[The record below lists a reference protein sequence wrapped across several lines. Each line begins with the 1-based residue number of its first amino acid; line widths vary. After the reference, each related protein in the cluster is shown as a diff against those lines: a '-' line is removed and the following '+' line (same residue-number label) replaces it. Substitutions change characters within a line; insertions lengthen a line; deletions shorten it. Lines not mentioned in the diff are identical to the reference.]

1 MVRFCGHSLEKP
13 ESYNKLK
20 PLYGVLFKT
29 AADVFEQ
36 ISNTSKR
43 TEITKALADLFAQ
56 ADSDLKS
63 LVYFVQ
69 GKLAPDYEGIES
81 GLSDKSIIKVFS
93 SISGRSEQDITGLF
107 HKVGDLGVVAEEIM
121 TEKLQKS
128 LLSTQLTVGDLHAK
142 LLEIAESS
150 GSGSNR
156 NKTGLLESI
165 LLDASPN
172 ESKYIC
178 RILTGKLRLGA
189 SDITILNAL
198 SQAFSYEDSDEVENA
213 YNFHPDIGF
222 IAELLKSKDIRKIKE
237 IGPEPGIPIKVMLA
251 ERLPDIAQI
260 MEKMG
265 DEVAFEYKYDGIR
278 SQIHK
283 MGEKVIIYSRGTEN
297 QTEQFPDIVKAVKE
311 TFRGRNCILDGE
323 AVPVNPETGEIY
335 PFQAVSQRRGR
346 KYNLDATIQEIPLVV
361 FLFDILYLDGRSM
374 VKLPYMERRKT
385 LEELFEENQGIK
397 RATQLVSGD
406 QNKLALFF
414 EQAIQDGCEGIV
426 AKNVTEK
433 SVYRAGARGWLWIK
447 MKRDYKSELAD
458 TLDLV
463 VVGAFAGHG
472 RRKGAYGALLMA
484 SYNSD
489 MDRFETVC
497 KLGTGFNDDVLFG
510 LPKMLLPFTSKEK
523 PNSVESKIKADFW
536 FNPSLVMEISGAEIT
551 LSPVHTCAMGLFRPD
566 SGIAIRF
573 PRFTGRFRQDKNAF
587 DCTSTTEIIEMYQS
601 QAKKTAPS

>member
-1 MVRFCGHSLEKP
+1 M
-13 ESYNKLK
+13 
-20 PLYGVLFKT
+20 LFSK
-29 AADVFEQ
+29 AAEVFEQ
-36 ISNTSKR
+36 VSNTSKR
-43 TEITKALADLFAQ
+43 TEITKILADLFANS
-56 ADSDLKS
+56 DSDLKS

-81 GLSDKSIIKVFS
+81 GVSDKSIIKVFS
-93 SISGRSEQDITGLF
+93 SISGRAEEDITGLF
-107 HKVGDLGVVAEEIM
+107 HKVGDLGLVAEEIM
-121 TEKLQKS
+121 AEKLQKS
-128 LLSTQLTVGDLHAK
+128 LVSTELTVGNLHAK
-142 LLEIAESS
+142 LLEIARSS

-156 NKTGLLESI
+156 NRAGLLESI
-165 LLDASPN
+165 LLDASPR

-189 SDITILNAL
+189 SDITILGAL
-198 SQAFSYEDSDEVENA
+198 SQAFGYEDSDEVENA

-222 IAELLKSKDIRKIKE
+222 IAELLRTKDIDKIKA

-251 ERLPDIAQI
+251 ERLPDIPQI

-265 DEVAFEYKYDGIR
+265 ETVAFEYKYDGIR

-283 MGEKVIIYSRGTEN
+283 TGEKVVIFSRGTEN
-297 QTEQFPDIVKAVKE
+297 QTEQFPDIVEAVLE
-311 TFRGRNCILDGE
+311 TFQGRNCILDGE

-335 PFQAVSQRRGR
+335 SFQAVSQRRGR
-346 KYNLDATIQEIPLVV
+346 KYDLDATIQEIPLVV

-374 VKLPYMERRKT
+374 VNLPYLERRKT
-385 LEELFEENQGIK
+385 LESLFEENQSIK
-397 RATQLVSGD
+397 RATQLISGD
-406 QNKLALFF
+406 QDKLALFF

-472 RRKGAYGALLMA
+472 RRKGTYGALLMA
-484 SYNSD
+484 SYNAD

-497 KLGTGFNDDVLFG
+497 KLGTGFSDEVLFG
-510 LPKMLLPFTSKEK
+510 LPKTLAPFASKEK
-523 PNSVESKIKADFW
+523 PAAVESKLKADFW
-536 FNPSLVMEISGAEIT
+536 FNPSLVMEIAGAEIT
-551 LSPVHTCAMGLFRPD
+551 LSPVHTCAMGMFRTD

-573 PRFTGRFRQDKNAF
+573 PRFTGRFRHDKSAF
-587 DCTSTTEIIEMYQS
+587 DCTTTAEIVEMYNS
-601 QAKKTAPS
+601 QGKKTASS

>member
-1 MVRFCGHSLEKP
+1 M
-13 ESYNKLK
+13 
-20 PLYGVLFKT
+20 LFSI

-36 ISNTSKR
+36 VSNTSKR
-43 TEITKALADLFAQ
+43 TEITKILADLFANS
-56 ADSDLKS
+56 DSDLKS

-81 GLSDKSIIKVFS
+81 GVSDKSIVKVFS
-93 SISGRSEQDITGLF
+93 SISGRTEKDITELF
-107 HKVGDLGVVAEEIM
+107 HKVGDLGLVAEEIM

-128 LLSTQLTVGDLHAK
+128 LVSTELTVGDLHAK
-142 LLEIAESS
+142 LLEIARSS

-156 NKTGLLESI
+156 NRAGLLESI
-165 LLDASPN
+165 LLDASPR

-189 SDITILNAL
+189 SDITILGAL
-198 SQAFSYEDSDEVENA
+198 SQAFGYEDSDEVENA

-222 IAELLKSKDIRKIKE
+222 IAELLRGKDTEKIKA
-237 IGPEPGIPIKVMLA
+237 IGPELGIPIKVMLA
-251 ERLPDIAQI
+251 ERLPDVAQI

-265 DEVAFEYKYDGIR
+265 ETVAFEYKYDGIR

-283 MGEKVIIYSRGTEN
+283 IGEKVVIYSRGTEN
-297 QTEQFPDIVKAVKE
+297 QTDQFPDIVKAVLE
-311 TFRGRNCILDGE
+311 TFQGRNCILDGE

-346 KYNLDATIQEIPLVV
+346 KYDLDATIQEIPLVV

-374 VKLPYMERRKT
+374 VNLPYLERRKT
-385 LEELFEENQGIK
+385 LETLFEENQAIK

-406 QNKLALFF
+406 HDKLALFF

-472 RRKGAYGALLMA
+472 RRKGTYGALLMA
-484 SYNSD
+484 SYNPE

-497 KLGTGFNDDVLFG
+497 KLGTGFNDEVLFG
-510 LPKMLLPFTSKEK
+510 LPKMLASFASNEK
-523 PNSVESKIKADFW
+523 PTVVESKLKADFW
-536 FNPSLVMEISGAEIT
+536 FTPSLVMEIAGAEIT
-551 LSPVHTCAMGLFRPD
+551 LSPVHTCAMGMFRAD

-573 PRFTGRFRQDKNAF
+573 PRFTGRFRHDKNAF
-587 DCTSTTEIIEMYQS
+587 DCTTTTEIVEMYNS
-601 QAKKTAPS
+601 QGKKTASS